1 MSETNNNQKQKLKKY
16 AVFTGMFLA
25 FAACMWLIFAPS
37 QVSKEKEQQGL
48 GFNSDIPDPKKGE
61 IVSDKRD
68 AYQQE
73 QMDKKQKERMQSLEA
88 FMLDTGSK
96 DIDDESETVS
106 ATEEPQR
113 PLQVHPAGKIQQSSS
128 AYHDINRTLGS
139 FYEQPENDP
148 EKEEMKKKLQELEDK
163 LTEKENKQSAV
174 DEQIALMEKSYQLA
188 AKYIPQPQAGDN
200 IQYPNEAGMTE
211 NQSGGLSAQDMKN
224 KIVRSSK
231 NNNEKVKVSPVR
243 QVRDRLVSSLKQNY
257 SNDELIVLYDQ
268 PRNFGFNTF
277 LNGESKTVRNTINAC
292 VHGDQTVMNGQ
303 SVFIRLLG
311 PVIVDDVTIP
321 VNTLLTANANLQGE
335 RLELQISSIE
345 HDGAI
350 YPVKMSIYDT
360 DGTKG
365 VYVPAS
371 MELDAVKE
379 VIANMGNAMGTSF
392 TMTQSAGAQI
402 ASDLTKGT
410 IQGASQLFAK
420 KLRMVKINLKA
431 GHKILLYPEKQ

>member
-1 MSETNNNQKQKLKKY
+1 M
-16 AVFTGMFLA
+16 
-25 FAACMWLIFAPS
+25 
-37 QVSKEKEQQGL
+37 
-48 GFNSDIPDPKKGE
+48 
-61 IVSDKRD
+61 
-68 AYQQE
+68 
-73 QMDKKQKERMQSLEA
+73 
-88 FMLDTGSK
+88 
-96 DIDDESETVS
+96 
-106 ATEEPQR
+106 
-113 PLQVHPAGKIQQSSS
+113 
-128 AYHDINRTLGS
+128 
-139 FYEQPENDP
+139 
-148 EKEEMKKKLQELEDK
+148 
-163 LTEKENKQSAV
+163 
-174 DEQIALMEKSYQLA
+174 
-188 AKYIPQPQAGDN
+188 
-200 IQYPNEAGMTE
+200 
-211 NQSGGLSAQDMKN
+211 
-224 KIVRSSK
+224 
-231 NNNEKVKVSPVR
+231 
-243 QVRDRLVSSLKQNY
+243 
-257 SNDELIVLYDQ
+257 
-268 PRNFGFNTF
+268 
-277 LNGESKTVRNTINAC
+277 RNTINAC